1 MLVGF
6 TTEEAEADTVADQ
19 GQKRVN
25 RIFGGLNEGIWP
37 KTEELTAYVDHTVA
51 AVADVSFAAGSLA
64 RCVLYFGSWR
74 QQRLRG
80 FQQESAI
87 EFRTAFTRVFGIS
100 SSVIVLSLRY
110 GFELILRRDYGL
122 EELLRGRAVIPHS
135 HLPAGIVATMR
146 RVVNYHSSWARQ
158 QQVELFDASVCFQF
172 PLFSTMSA
180 AALLVSSPP
189 PPPYNRV
196 VLAPTTPSSYSISLN
211 STMLRQFNSARLE
224 FVSSRPDF
232 RAWAD
237 DGDADGGGPGDYDMD
252 EDEVEEVD
260 NKKDFDVDYDT
271 AAALAAGMGEHDR
284 DDDIAMVDSKS
295 FVYTQ
300 GWDSEKVVDYRI
312 NEDEFH
318 KICLLDCDFF
328 IRKPPDP
335 DNDVYDFREMYVTPP
350 DTDVYA
356 IPKVLAPMPQKY
368 IRCAQSDYG
377 CYNVTE
383 PPIDAPRD
391 PMYKSEREVL
401 KIFLTK
407 HYRNRRLGDPEFAL
421 DFEEIYVIDSKTKS
435 ITRAKVV
442 EERDDPT
449 TVIEKEDWAKTRED
463 MERHLRKLRD
473 FSVSNW
479 F

>member
-1 MLVGF
+1 
-6 TTEEAEADTVADQ
+6 
-19 GQKRVN
+19 
-25 RIFGGLNEGIWP
+25 
-37 KTEELTAYVDHTVA
+37 
-51 AVADVSFAAGSLA
+51 
-64 RCVLYFGSWR
+64 
-74 QQRLRG
+74 
-80 FQQESAI
+80 
-87 EFRTAFTRVFGIS
+87 
-100 SSVIVLSLRY
+100 
-110 GFELILRRDYGL
+110 
-122 EELLRGRAVIPHS
+122 
-135 HLPAGIVATMR
+135 MR
-146 RVVNYHSSWARQ
+146 
-158 QQVELFDASVCFQF
+158 
-172 PLFSTMSA
+172 
-180 AALLVSSPP
+180 
-189 PPPYNRV
+189 
-196 VLAPTTPSSYSISLN
+196 
-211 STMLRQFNSARLE
+211 RQFNSIRLE

-237 DGDADGGGPGDYDMD
+237 DGDADGGGPEDYDMD

-271 AAALAAGMGEHDR
+271 AAALTAGHGG
-284 DDDIAMVDSKS
+284 DDDIAMVHSKS

-300 GWDSEKVVDYRI
+300 GWDSEKIVDYRI

-356 IPKVLAPMPQKY
+356 IPKVVAPMPQKY

-383 PPIDAPRD
+383 PPIDALRD
-391 PMYKSEREVL
+391 PMYKSEKEVL
-401 KIFLTK
+401 KVFLTK
-407 HYRNRRLGDPEFAL
+407 NYRNRRLGDPEFVL

-442 EERDDPT
+442 VAVPEGRDRDRKNDLLVIRDNGNSFKIIRSEERENPT
-449 TVIEKEDWAKTRED
+449 TVIEKEEWSKTRED